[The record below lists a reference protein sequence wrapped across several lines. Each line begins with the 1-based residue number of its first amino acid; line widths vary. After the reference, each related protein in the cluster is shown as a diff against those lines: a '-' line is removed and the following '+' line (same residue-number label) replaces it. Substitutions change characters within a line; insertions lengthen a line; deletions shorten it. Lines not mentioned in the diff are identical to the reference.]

1 MIIMNDN
8 HDDTCDTLSNEDNM
22 VSTNVSLPL
31 VLRYKLGR
39 V

>member
-8 HDDTCDTLSNEDNM
+8 YDTCDTLSNEYKM
-22 VSTNVSLPL
+22 VSTNASLPL
-31 VLRYKLGR
+31 VFSYKLGR